1 MGVPERRAREKKERR
16 GSIVAAAEQVFLV
29 RGLDAATMDE
39 IAAAA
44 EVSKGALYLY
54 FTGKDELYV
63 EVLHGFISRLH
74 GEFDKATADCQTG
87 LQEVEAICRK
97 YVEFA
102 STHGDIF
109 RLAMS
114 WMLAKVPID
123 PTTESFVRYREQ
135 ISIAMQRNI
144 SAIERGKAD
153 GSIRTDLDTQTLA
166 RQVWA
171 STMGVLLTDAN
182 LEGMRQRLPAS
193 VKLSEA
199 APSYVSLLMDAIAS
213 RQGEGRS

>member
-1 MGVPERRAREKKERR
+1 MGVPERRAREKKQRR
-16 GSIVAAAEQVFLV
+16 GSIVAAAEQVSLA

-63 EVLHGFISRLH
+63 EVLHGLISRLH
-74 GEFDKATADCQTG
+74 GEFDKVTADCQTG

-102 STHGDIF
+102 SAHSDIF

-114 WMLAKVPID
+114 WMLTKVPID
-123 PTTESFVRYREQ
+123 PTTETFTR
-135 ISIAMQRNI
+135 
-144 SAIERGKAD
+144 
-153 GSIRTDLDTQTLA
+153 
-166 RQVWA
+166 
-171 STMGVLLTDAN
+171 
-182 LEGMRQRLPAS
+182 
-193 VKLSEA
+193 
-199 APSYVSLLMDAIAS
+199 
-213 RQGEGRS
+213 